1 MDELFWDTLFYHYM
15 DEPVKEADK
24 FNSGMTEPSTCDQS
38 EEEEY
43 WDDMDEDE
51 LFEEEDESWWDEE
64 DEDDE

>member
-24 FNSGMTEPSTCDQS
+24 FNRGMTAPSTCDS
-38 EEEEY
+38 SEEEY

>member
-15 DEPVKEADK
+15 DEPMKEADK
-24 FNSGMTEPSTCDQS
+24 FNRGMTTSSAYDPPEVQ
-38 EEEEY
+38 EY

>member
-24 FNSGMTEPSTCDQS
+24 FNRGMTRSSTYDQS

-51 LFEEEDESWWDEE
+51 LFEEEDDLWWDEE

>member
-24 FNSGMTEPSTCDQS
+24 FNRGITAPSTCDPS

-51 LFEEEDESWWDEE
+51 LFEEEDDLWWDEE

>member
-15 DEPVKEADK
+15 DEPVKESDK
-24 FNSGMTEPSTCDQS
+24 FNRGMTTSSAYDPPEVQ
-38 EEEEY
+38 EY
-43 WDDMDEDE
+43 WDDMDKDE